1 MPRKKKRKRF
11 DIGKYWKGRKQPE
24 SVKKKRSKTVLSLYK
39 QGKWK
44 PWNKG
49 KKLSKKHRE
58 KLRKSNLLTYQNSK
72 LRKKMSMIKKRQYK
86 KNPELKKRISKSVKK
101 WRKSYD
107 KKREKQSS

>member
-24 SVKKKRSKTVLSLYK
+24 SVKKKRSEKIKELYAK
-39 QGKWK
+39 GKWK

-58 KLRKSNLLTYQNSK
+58 KLRKSNLLTYQNPK
-72 LRKKMSMIKKRQYK
+72 LKKKMSLIKKRQYK
-86 KNPELKKRISKSVKK
+86 KNPGLKKKISKSVKE
-101 WRKSYD
+101 WRKTH
-107 KKREKQSS
+107 